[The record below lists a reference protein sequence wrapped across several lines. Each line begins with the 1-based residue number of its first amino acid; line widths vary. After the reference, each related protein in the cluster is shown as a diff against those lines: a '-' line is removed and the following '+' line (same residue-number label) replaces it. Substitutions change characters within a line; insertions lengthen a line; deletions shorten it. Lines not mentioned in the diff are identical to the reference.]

1 MAILNFPN
9 SPADGDSFSFTN
21 LSGGTTQYLY
31 DSDRTLWYI
40 NASGITGPTG
50 PAGANGAD
58 GADGTNGTNGA
69 DGLGFTGGSY
79 DSATGIITFTSD
91 DGLGFAT
98 TDVRGATGPQGPTG
112 PLDSAAAISLIQANG
127 VTTGKAIAMAIV
139 FG

>member
-50 PAGANGAD
+50 TA
-58 GADGTNGTNGA
+58 GA

>member
-9 SPADGDSFSFTN
+9 SPVDGDSFSFTN

-40 NASGITGPTG
+40 NASGVIGPTG
-50 PAGANGAD
+50 TAGAD
-58 GADGTNGTNGA
+58 GADGA

-98 TDVRGATGPQGPTG
+98 TDVRGATGAQGPIGATG
-112 PLDSAAAISLIQANG
+112 PLDSAAAITLIQENG